1 MKKFN
6 RVLAAAIA
14 VPVAMGQ
21 VLAISSSAAVKPDAA
36 QITADKLLYV
46 NPESEIKDG
55 KQVSDWNTRM
65 AGYVK
70 DVNGEYSVDAKS
82 IVEGLSGTGK
92 YTSLVKD
99 IVSASANPTLTVK
112 DGVFTVSGD
121 ADLSAYMVPQIQDK
135 LNELGVDY
143 TVDASILKTHYS
155 FVVSTDLENSKEA
168 TVTGSITNDK
178 NDTAYTVSAFDE
190 YLNAVVADLSAQV
203 QAAVPAADVAQF
215 SKILG
220 EAAANYSS
228 YTELTKA
235 IAANSF
241 EETSYANADAVVAAI
256 VDFAAK
262 NGFESAASKPKT
274 VDGLVAAY
282 GSYFDKG
289 ISAVNDVLTQSDA
302 NVKLSISAADVAAV
316 LNEGTNFKASAT
328 NGAYDLTFEIP
339 DAEQDAVKAYVA
351 KQNPDKEFVSFDTV
365 KEVEVTFATTG
376 TVSFDVTRTVTYEL
390 KDKETTTTTTSDT
403 NTTTTTTTSGSG
415 ETTTTSGSG
424 ETTTTSGTG
433 ETTTTSGSGE
443 TTTTSGTGETTT
455 TSGSGETTTTSGSG
469 ETTTTSGTGET
480 TTTTST
486 DIIPMKDIES
496 ISVEVGEGVY
506 NSEETSFDASELI
519 VSAVATLKDGTTK
532 DLDASYFG
540 FLQTPADVYTAPYY
554 KGTVDIYYVGDADK
568 TALEDKPTVA
578 VAMKGDTQLDGD
590 VDMDDAFDTL
600 QYYSSSA
607 AGKTV
612 TFTDGSDELL
622 EKLAFY
628 VSDIDTESKAGKK
641 TEDAEISMDDAFNI
655 LQYVSYRAAG
665 KDVVWSDVIGK

>member
-190 YLNAVVADLSAQV
+190 YLSAVVADLSAQV

-302 NVKLSISAADVAAV
+302 NVKLSISAADIAAV

-403 NTTTTTTTSGSG
+403 NTTTTTTTSGS
-415 ETTTTSGSG
+415 
-424 ETTTTSGTG
+424 
-433 ETTTTSGSGE
+433 
-443 TTTTSGTGETTT
+443 GETTT

>member
-155 FVVSTDLENSKEA
+155 FTVSTDLENSKEA

-178 NDTAYTVSAFDE
+178 NNTAYSVSGFDK

-302 NVKLSISAADVAAV
+302 NVKLSISAADIAAV

-403 NTTTTTTTSGSG
+403 NTTT
-415 ETTTTSGSG
+415 
-424 ETTTTSGTG
+424 
-433 ETTTTSGSGE
+433 
-443 TTTTSGTGETTT
+443 TTT

>member
-235 IAANSF
+235 IAAKSF

-302 NVKLSISAADVAAV
+302 NVKLSISAADIAAV

-424 ETTTTSGTG
+424 ETTTTSG
-433 ETTTTSGSGE
+433 
-443 TTTTSGTGETTT
+443 
-455 TSGSGETTTTSGSG
+455 SG

-506 NSEETSFDASELI
+506 FSDEESFDASELI

-554 KGTVDIYYVGDADK
+554 KGAVDIYYVGDADK

-607 AGKTV
+607 AGKAV

-641 TEDAEISMDDAFNI
+641 TDDAEISMDDAFNI

-665 KDVVWSDVIGK
+665 KDVVWSDVIGE

>member
-143 TVDASILKTHYS
+143 TVDASILKAHYS

-178 NDTAYTVSAFDE
+178 NDTAYSVSNFDK

-376 TVSFDVTRTVTYEL
+376 TVSFDVTRTVTYKL

-415 ETTTTSGSG
+415 ETTTT
-424 ETTTTSGTG
+424 TSGT
-433 ETTTTSGSGE
+433 
-443 TTTTSGTGETTT
+443 
-455 TSGSGETTTTSGSG
+455 GETTTTSGSG

-506 NSEETSFDASELI
+506 FSDEKSFDASELI

-554 KGTVDIYYVGDADK
+554 KGAVDIYYVGDADK

-655 LQYVSYRAAG
+655 LQYISYKAAG

>member
-143 TVDASILKTHYS
+143 TVDASILKAHYS
-155 FVVSTDLENSKEA
+155 FTVSTDLENSKEA

-178 NDTAYTVSAFDE
+178 NNTAYTVSAFDE

-215 SKILG
+215 SKILS

-235 IAANSF
+235 IAAKSF

-302 NVKLSISAADVAAV
+302 NVKLSISAADIAAV

-415 ETTTTSGSG
+415 ETTTTSG
-424 ETTTTSGTG
+424 T
-433 ETTTTSGSGE
+433 
-443 TTTTSGTGETTT
+443 
-455 TSGSGETTTTSGSG
+455 GETTTTSGSG

-554 KGTVDIYYVGDADK
+554 KGAVDIYYIGDADK

-641 TEDAEISMDDAFNI
+641 TDDAEISMDDAFNI

>member
-82 IVEGLSGTGK
+82 IVEGLSSTGK

-178 NDTAYTVSAFDE
+178 NNTAYTVSAFDE

-433 ETTTTSGSGE
+433 ETTTT
-443 TTTTSGTGETTT
+443 
-455 TSGSGETTTTSGSG
+455 
-469 ETTTTSGTGET
+469 
-480 TTTTST
+480 TST

-506 NSEETSFDASELI
+506 FSDEESFDASELI

-554 KGTVDIYYVGDADK
+554 KGAVDIYYVGDADK

-628 VSDIDTESKAGKK
+628 VSDVDTESKAGKK

-665 KDVVWSDVIGK
+665 KDVAWSDVISK

>member
-135 LNELGVDY
+135 LNELGVGY

-235 IAANSF
+235 IATKSF

-282 GSYFDKG
+282 GSCFDKG

-433 ETTTTSGSGE
+433 ETTTT
-443 TTTTSGTGETTT
+443 
-455 TSGSGETTTTSGSG
+455 
-469 ETTTTSGTGET
+469 
-480 TTTTST
+480 TST

-554 KGTVDIYYVGDADK
+554 KGAVDIYYVGDADK

>member
-143 TVDASILKTHYS
+143 TVDASILKVHYS

-178 NDTAYTVSAFDE
+178 NNTAYTVSAFDE
-190 YLNAVVADLSAQV
+190 YLSAVVADLSAQV
-203 QAAVPAADVAQF
+203 KAAVPAADVAQF

-235 IAANSF
+235 IAAKSF

-351 KQNPDKEFVSFDTV
+351 KQNPDKELVSFDTV

-415 ETTTTSGSG
+415 ETTTT
-424 ETTTTSGTG
+424 
-433 ETTTTSGSGE
+433 
-443 TTTTSGTGETTT
+443 T

-469 ETTTTSGTGET
+469 ETTTTSGTGVT

-554 KGTVDIYYVGDADK
+554 KGAVDIYYIGDADK

-578 VAMKGDTQLDGD
+578 VAMKGDAQLDGD

-655 LQYVSYRAAG
+655 LQYVSYRVAG

>member
-424 ETTTTSGTG
+424 ETTTT
-433 ETTTTSGSGE
+433 
-443 TTTTSGTGETTT
+443 
-455 TSGSGETTTTSGSG
+455 
-469 ETTTTSGTGET
+469 
-480 TTTTST
+480 TST

-506 NSEETSFDASELI
+506 FSDEESFDASELI

-554 KGTVDIYYVGDADK
+554 KGAVDIYYVGDADK

-628 VSDIDTESKAGKK
+628 VSDVDTESKAGKK

>member
-155 FVVSTDLENSKEA
+155 FTVSTDLENSKEA

-178 NDTAYTVSAFDE
+178 NNTAYTVSAFDE

-235 IAANSF
+235 IAAKSF

-403 NTTTTTTTSGSG
+403 NTTT
-415 ETTTTSGSG
+415 
-424 ETTTTSGTG
+424 
-433 ETTTTSGSGE
+433 
-443 TTTTSGTGETTT
+443 TTT

>member
-143 TVDASILKTHYS
+143 TVDASILKAHYS

-178 NDTAYTVSAFDE
+178 NDTAYAVSNFDK

-403 NTTTTTTTSGSG
+403 NTTTTTTTATSGSG
-415 ETTTTSGSG
+415 ETTTTTTSGSG
-424 ETTTTSGTG
+424 ET
-433 ETTTTSGSGE
+433 
-443 TTTTSGTGETTT
+443 
-455 TSGSGETTTTSGSG
+455 TTTTSGSG

-506 NSEETSFDASELI
+506 FSDEKSFDASELI

-554 KGTVDIYYVGDADK
+554 KGAVDIYYVGDADK

-607 AGKTV
+607 AGKAV

-628 VSDIDTESKAGKK
+628 VSDVDTESKAGKK

>member
-143 TVDASILKTHYS
+143 TVDASILKVHYS

-178 NDTAYTVSAFDE
+178 NNTAYTVSAFDE

-235 IAANSF
+235 IAAKSF

-289 ISAVNDVLTQSDA
+289 ISAVNDVLAQSDA
-302 NVKLSISAADVAAV
+302 NVKLSISAADIAAV

-433 ETTTTSGSGE
+433 ETTTT
-443 TTTTSGTGETTT
+443 
-455 TSGSGETTTTSGSG
+455 
-469 ETTTTSGTGET
+469 
-480 TTTTST
+480 TST

-506 NSEETSFDASELI
+506 FSDEESFDASELI

-554 KGTVDIYYVGDADK
+554 KGAVDIYYVGDADK

-607 AGKTV
+607 AGKAV

-628 VSDIDTESKAGKK
+628 VSDVDTESKAGKK
-641 TEDAEISMDDAFNI
+641 TDDAEISMDDAFNI

-665 KDVVWSDVIGK
+665 KDVAWSDVIGK

>member
-135 LNELGVDY
+135 LNELGVGY

-235 IAANSF
+235 IAAKSF

-433 ETTTTSGSGE
+433 ETTTT
-443 TTTTSGTGETTT
+443 
-455 TSGSGETTTTSGSG
+455 
-469 ETTTTSGTGET
+469 
-480 TTTTST
+480 TST

-506 NSEETSFDASELI
+506 FSDEESFDASELI

-554 KGTVDIYYVGDADK
+554 KGAVDIYYVGDADK

-607 AGKTV
+607 AGKAV

-641 TEDAEISMDDAFNI
+641 TDDAEISMDDAFNI

-665 KDVVWSDVIGK
+665 KDVVWSDVIGE

>member
-178 NDTAYTVSAFDE
+178 NNTAYTVSAFDE

-235 IAANSF
+235 IATKSF

-289 ISAVNDVLTQSDA
+289 ISAVNDVLTKSDA

-376 TVSFDVTRTVTYEL
+376 TVSFDVTRTVTYKL

-403 NTTTTTTTSGSG
+403 NTTT
-415 ETTTTSGSG
+415 TTTTSGSG

-443 TTTTSGTGETTT
+443 TTTTSGTGV
-455 TSGSGETTTTSGSG
+455 
-469 ETTTTSGTGET
+469 T

-554 KGTVDIYYVGDADK
+554 KGAVDIYYIGDADK

-578 VAMKGDTQLDGD
+578 VAMKGDAQLDGD

-628 VSDIDTESKAGKK
+628 VSDVDTESKAGKK

-655 LQYVSYRAAG
+655 LQYISYKAAG
-665 KDVVWSDVIGK
+665 KDVAWSDVIGK

>member
-143 TVDASILKTHYS
+143 TVDASILKVHYS

-178 NDTAYTVSAFDE
+178 NNTAYTVSAFDE

-235 IAANSF
+235 IAAKSF

-302 NVKLSISAADVAAV
+302 NVKLSISAADIAAV

-424 ETTTTSGTG
+424 ETTTTSG
-433 ETTTTSGSGE
+433 S
-443 TTTTSGTGETTT
+443 
-455 TSGSGETTTTSGSG
+455 
-469 ETTTTSGTGET
+469 GET

-506 NSEETSFDASELI
+506 FSDEESFDASELI

-554 KGTVDIYYVGDADK
+554 KGAVDIYYVGDADK

-628 VSDIDTESKAGKK
+628 VSDVDTESKAGKK

>member
-178 NDTAYTVSAFDE
+178 NNTAYTVSAFDE

-235 IAANSF
+235 IATKSF

-376 TVSFDVTRTVTYEL
+376 TVSFDVTRTVTYKL

-403 NTTTTTTTSGSG
+403 NTTT
-415 ETTTTSGSG
+415 
-424 ETTTTSGTG
+424 
-433 ETTTTSGSGE
+433 
-443 TTTTSGTGETTT
+443 TTT

-506 NSEETSFDASELI
+506 FSDEESFDASELI

-532 DLDASYFG
+532 DLDASYFD

-554 KGTVDIYYVGDADK
+554 KGAVDIYYVGDADK

-578 VAMKGDTQLDGD
+578 VAMKGDAQLDGD

-628 VSDIDTESKAGKK
+628 VSDVDTESKAGKK

-665 KDVVWSDVIGK
+665 KDVAWSDVIGK

>member
-190 YLNAVVADLSAQV
+190 YLSAVVADLSAQV
-203 QAAVPAADVAQF
+203 KAAVPAADVAQF

-235 IAANSF
+235 IATKSF

-403 NTTTTTTTSGSG
+403 NTTT
-415 ETTTTSGSG
+415 
-424 ETTTTSGTG
+424 
-433 ETTTTSGSGE
+433 
-443 TTTTSGTGETTT
+443 TTT

>member
-135 LNELGVDY
+135 LNELGVGY

-235 IAANSF
+235 IAAKSF

-376 TVSFDVTRTVTYEL
+376 TVSFDVTRTVTYKL

-403 NTTTTTTTSGSG
+403 NTTT
-415 ETTTTSGSG
+415 
-424 ETTTTSGTG
+424 
-433 ETTTTSGSGE
+433 
-443 TTTTSGTGETTT
+443 TTT

-506 NSEETSFDASELI
+506 FSDEESFDASELI

-554 KGTVDIYYVGDADK
+554 KGAVDIYYVGDADK

-628 VSDIDTESKAGKK
+628 VSDVDTESKAGKK

-655 LQYVSYRAAG
+655 LQYTSYKAAG
-665 KDVVWSDVIGK
+665 KDVAWSDVIGK

>member
-178 NDTAYTVSAFDE
+178 NNTAYTVSAFDE

-433 ETTTTSGSGE
+433 ETTTT
-443 TTTTSGTGETTT
+443 
-455 TSGSGETTTTSGSG
+455 
-469 ETTTTSGTGET
+469 
-480 TTTTST
+480 TST

-506 NSEETSFDASELI
+506 FSDEESFDASELI

-554 KGTVDIYYVGDADK
+554 KGAVDIYYVGDADK

-628 VSDIDTESKAGKK
+628 VSDVDTESKAGKK

-665 KDVVWSDVIGK
+665 KDVAWSDVISK

>member
-143 TVDASILKTHYS
+143 TVDASILKVHYS

-178 NDTAYTVSAFDE
+178 NNTAYTVSAFDE

-235 IAANSF
+235 IAAKSF

-403 NTTTTTTTSGSG
+403 NTTT
-415 ETTTTSGSG
+415 
-424 ETTTTSGTG
+424 
-433 ETTTTSGSGE
+433 
-443 TTTTSGTGETTT
+443 TTT

>member
-235 IAANSF
+235 IAAKSF

-302 NVKLSISAADVAAV
+302 NVKLSISAADIAAV

-424 ETTTTSGTG
+424 ETTTTSG
-433 ETTTTSGSGE
+433 
-443 TTTTSGTGETTT
+443 
-455 TSGSGETTTTSGSG
+455 SGETTTTSGS
-469 ETTTTSGTGET
+469 GET

-506 NSEETSFDASELI
+506 FSDEESFDASELI

-600 QYYSSSA
+600 QYYSSNA

>member
-143 TVDASILKTHYS
+143 TVDASILKVHYS

-178 NDTAYTVSAFDE
+178 NNTAYTVSAFDE

-235 IAANSF
+235 IAAKSF

-424 ETTTTSGTG
+424 ETTTTSG
-433 ETTTTSGSGE
+433 S
-443 TTTTSGTGETTT
+443 
-455 TSGSGETTTTSGSG
+455 
-469 ETTTTSGTGET
+469 GET

-506 NSEETSFDASELI
+506 FSDEESFDASELI

-554 KGTVDIYYVGDADK
+554 KGAVDIYYVGDADK

-628 VSDIDTESKAGKK
+628 VSDVDTESKAGKK

>member
-235 IAANSF
+235 IAAKSF

-302 NVKLSISAADVAAV
+302 NVKLSISAADIAAV

-433 ETTTTSGSGE
+433 ETTTT
-443 TTTTSGTGETTT
+443 
-455 TSGSGETTTTSGSG
+455 
-469 ETTTTSGTGET
+469 
-480 TTTTST
+480 TST

-506 NSEETSFDASELI
+506 FSDEESFDASELI

-554 KGTVDIYYVGDADK
+554 KGAVDIYYVGDADK

>member
-143 TVDASILKTHYS
+143 TVDASILKVHYS

-178 NDTAYTVSAFDE
+178 NNTAYTVSAFDE

-235 IAANSF
+235 IAAKSF

-339 DAEQDAVKAYVA
+339 DAEQDSVKAYVA

-415 ETTTTSGSG
+415 ETTTTSG
-424 ETTTTSGTG
+424 
-433 ETTTTSGSGE
+433 
-443 TTTTSGTGETTT
+443 
-455 TSGSGETTTTSGSG
+455 
-469 ETTTTSGTGET
+469 TGET

-506 NSEETSFDASELI
+506 FSDEKSFDASELI

-554 KGTVDIYYVGDADK
+554 KGAVDIYYVGDADK

-628 VSDIDTESKAGKK
+628 VSDVDTESKAGKK

-665 KDVVWSDVIGK
+665 KDVAWSDVISK

>member
-143 TVDASILKTHYS
+143 TVDASILKVHYS

-178 NDTAYTVSAFDE
+178 NNTAYTVSAFDE

-235 IAANSF
+235 IAAKSF

-302 NVKLSISAADVAAV
+302 NVKLSISAADIAAV

-424 ETTTTSGTG
+424 ETTTTSG
-433 ETTTTSGSGE
+433 
-443 TTTTSGTGETTT
+443 
-455 TSGSGETTTTSGSG
+455 SG

-506 NSEETSFDASELI
+506 FSDEESFDASELI

-554 KGTVDIYYVGDADK
+554 KGAVDIYYVGDADK

-607 AGKTV
+607 AGKAV

-641 TEDAEISMDDAFNI
+641 TDDAEISMDDAFNI

-665 KDVVWSDVIGK
+665 KDVVWSDVIGE

>member
-178 NDTAYTVSAFDE
+178 NDTAYSVSDFDK

-235 IAANSF
+235 IATNSF

-433 ETTTTSGSGE
+433 ETTTT
-443 TTTTSGTGETTT
+443 
-455 TSGSGETTTTSGSG
+455 
-469 ETTTTSGTGET
+469 
-480 TTTTST
+480 TST

-554 KGTVDIYYVGDADK
+554 KGAVDIYYIGDADK

-578 VAMKGDTQLDGD
+578 VAMKGDAQLDGD

-665 KDVVWSDVIGK
+665 KEVVWSDVIGK

>member
-178 NDTAYTVSAFDE
+178 NNTAYTVSAFDE

-235 IAANSF
+235 IAAKSF

-415 ETTTTSGSG
+415 ETTTT
-424 ETTTTSGTG
+424 TSGT
-433 ETTTTSGSGE
+433 
-443 TTTTSGTGETTT
+443 
-455 TSGSGETTTTSGSG
+455 GETTTTSGSG

-554 KGTVDIYYVGDADK
+554 KGAVDIYYVGDADK

-578 VAMKGDTQLDGD
+578 VAMKGDAQLDGD

-655 LQYVSYRAAG
+655 LQYTSYKAAG

>member
-143 TVDASILKTHYS
+143 TVDASILKVHYS

-178 NDTAYTVSAFDE
+178 NNTAYTVSAFDE

-235 IAANSF
+235 IAAKSF

-403 NTTTTTTTSGSG
+403 NTTT
-415 ETTTTSGSG
+415 
-424 ETTTTSGTG
+424 
-433 ETTTTSGSGE
+433 
-443 TTTTSGTGETTT
+443 
-455 TSGSGETTTTSGSG
+455 TTTTSGSG

>member
-235 IAANSF
+235 IAAKSF

-433 ETTTTSGSGE
+433 ETTTT
-443 TTTTSGTGETTT
+443 
-455 TSGSGETTTTSGSG
+455 
-469 ETTTTSGTGET
+469 
-480 TTTTST
+480 TST

-506 NSEETSFDASELI
+506 FSDEESFDASELI

-554 KGTVDIYYVGDADK
+554 KGAVDIYYVGDADK

>member
-143 TVDASILKTHYS
+143 TVDASILKVHYS

-178 NDTAYTVSAFDE
+178 NNTAYTVSAFDE

-235 IAANSF
+235 IAAKSF

-424 ETTTTSGTG
+424 ETTTTSG
-433 ETTTTSGSGE
+433 
-443 TTTTSGTGETTT
+443 
-455 TSGSGETTTTSGSG
+455 SGETTTTSGS
-469 ETTTTSGTGET
+469 GET

-578 VAMKGDTQLDGD
+578 VAMKGDAQLDGD

>member
-143 TVDASILKTHYS
+143 TVDASILKVHYS

-178 NDTAYTVSAFDE
+178 NNTAYTVSAFDE

-433 ETTTTSGSGE
+433 ETTTT
-443 TTTTSGTGETTT
+443 
-455 TSGSGETTTTSGSG
+455 
-469 ETTTTSGTGET
+469 
-480 TTTTST
+480 TST

-600 QYYSSSA
+600 QYHSSNA

>member
-135 LNELGVDY
+135 LNELGVAY

-155 FVVSTDLENSKEA
+155 FTVSTDLENSKEA
-168 TVTGSITNDK
+168 TVTGAITNDK
-178 NDTAYTVSAFDE
+178 NNTAYTVSAFDE
-190 YLNAVVADLSAQV
+190 YLSAVVADLSAQV
-203 QAAVPAADVAQF
+203 KAAVPAADVAQF

-235 IAANSF
+235 IAAKSF

-302 NVKLSISAADVAAV
+302 NVKLSISAADIAAV

-415 ETTTTSGSG
+415 ETTTTSG
-424 ETTTTSGTG
+424 TG

-443 TTTTSGTGETTT
+443 TTTTSGSGETTT
-455 TSGSGETTTTSGSG
+455 TSGTGETTTTSGSG

-554 KGTVDIYYVGDADK
+554 KGTVDIYYIGDADK

-628 VSDIDTESKAGKK
+628 VSDVDTESKAGKK
-641 TEDAEISMDDAFNI
+641 TEDAEISLDDAFNI

>member
-235 IAANSF
+235 IAAKSF

-302 NVKLSISAADVAAV
+302 NVKLSISAADIAAV

-403 NTTTTTTTSGSG
+403 NTTTTTTSDTNTTTTTTTSGSG

-424 ETTTTSGTG
+424 ETTTTSG
-433 ETTTTSGSGE
+433 S
-443 TTTTSGTGETTT
+443 GETTT

-506 NSEETSFDASELI
+506 FSDEESFDASELI

-554 KGTVDIYYVGDADK
+554 KGAVDIYYVGDADK

-607 AGKTV
+607 AGKAV

-641 TEDAEISMDDAFNI
+641 TDDAEISMDDAFNI

-665 KDVVWSDVIGK
+665 KDVVWSDVIGE

>member
-143 TVDASILKTHYS
+143 TVDASILKVHYS

-178 NDTAYTVSAFDE
+178 NNTAYTVSAFDE

-235 IAANSF
+235 IAAKSF

-302 NVKLSISAADVAAV
+302 NVKLSISAADIAAV

-433 ETTTTSGSGE
+433 ETTTT
-443 TTTTSGTGETTT
+443 
-455 TSGSGETTTTSGSG
+455 
-469 ETTTTSGTGET
+469 
-480 TTTTST
+480 TST

-506 NSEETSFDASELI
+506 FSDEESFDASELI

-554 KGTVDIYYVGDADK
+554 KGAVDIYYVGDADK

-607 AGKTV
+607 AGKAV

-641 TEDAEISMDDAFNI
+641 TDDAEISMDDAFNI

-665 KDVVWSDVIGK
+665 KDVVWSDVIGE

>member
-235 IAANSF
+235 IATKSF

-415 ETTTTSGSG
+415 ETTTT
-424 ETTTTSGTG
+424 TSGN
-433 ETTTTSGSGE
+433 
-443 TTTTSGTGETTT
+443 
-455 TSGSGETTTTSGSG
+455 GETTTTSGSG

-600 QYYSSSA
+600 QYHSSNA

-655 LQYVSYRAAG
+655 LQYTSYKAAG

>member
-143 TVDASILKTHYS
+143 TVDASILKAHYS

-178 NDTAYTVSAFDE
+178 NNTAYTVSAFDE

-415 ETTTTSGSG
+415 ETTTTSG
-424 ETTTTSGTG
+424 T
-433 ETTTTSGSGE
+433 
-443 TTTTSGTGETTT
+443 
-455 TSGSGETTTTSGSG
+455 GETTTTSGSG

-554 KGTVDIYYVGDADK
+554 KGAVDIYYIGDADK

>member
-135 LNELGVDY
+135 LNELGVAY

-178 NDTAYTVSAFDE
+178 NNTAYTISAFDE
-190 YLNAVVADLSAQV
+190 YLSAVVADLSAQV
-203 QAAVPAADVAQF
+203 KAAVPAADVAQF

-235 IAANSF
+235 IAAKSF

-262 NGFESAASKPKT
+262 NGFESAANKPKT

-403 NTTTTTTTSGSG
+403 NTTTTTTTTTSGSG

-433 ETTTTSGSGE
+433 A

-628 VSDIDTESKAGKK
+628 VSDVDTESKAGKK

>member
-143 TVDASILKTHYS
+143 TVDASILKVHYS

-178 NDTAYTVSAFDE
+178 NNTAYTVSAFDE

-235 IAANSF
+235 IATKSF

-424 ETTTTSGTG
+424 ETTTTSG
-433 ETTTTSGSGE
+433 
-443 TTTTSGTGETTT
+443 
-455 TSGSGETTTTSGSG
+455 SGETTTTSGS
-469 ETTTTSGTGET
+469 GET

-578 VAMKGDTQLDGD
+578 VAMKGDAQLDGD

-655 LQYVSYRAAG
+655 LQYVSYRVAG